1 MQYKASV
8 IGHRALW
15 VCSVLSPPDLEE
27 DDRTYSEGIGKKT
40 NLQRLITVQTRI
52 RCNNFVRI
60 ISQIGGDS

>member
-40 NLQRLITVQTRI
+40 NLQRLTYI
-52 RCNNFVRI
+52 
-60 ISQIGGDS
+60 